1 MAGFPSTRWSLI
13 RAHGGDE
20 AQRRASFAELVRRY
34 QPAIRAYLR
43 ARLPAG
49 QADDAM
55 QAFLLQSFEH
65 DWFARA
71 DPALGSFRAFL
82 LLMLRRHAQRWRER
96 AAPVGEE
103 LAEVGGS
110 SPVDDPERAFDARF
124 LLTLTADAVSR
135 LRAVYADRGR
145 GALVEVLLPLLT
157 EPPGPG
163 DLVAAA
169 AGLGM
174 PPNTLAVELRRFRAR
189 LADTMR
195 ELLADLCVDAETA
208 ERDWQALR
216 LSSKAR
222 PR

>member
-1 MAGFPSTRWSLI
+1 MAGFPATQWSLI
-13 RAHGGDE
+13 RGSAADE
-20 AQRRASFAELVRRY
+20 AERRAAFGELVRRY
-34 QPAIRAYLR
+34 QPALRAYLR

-49 QADDAM
+49 QAEDAM
-55 QAFLLQSFEH
+55 QAFLLQSFEN

-71 DPALGSFRAFL
+71 DPALGSFRGFL

-96 AAPVGEE
+96 SCPESVE
-103 LAEVGGS
+103 LEGIDCGS
-110 SPVDDPERAFDARF
+110 PTDDPERAFDARF

-145 GALVEVLLPLLT
+145 AALVEALLPMLT

-169 AGLGM
+169 ARLDM

-189 LADTMR
+189 LADAMR
-195 ELLADLCVDAETA
+195 EQLAGLCVDSETA
-208 ERDWQALR
+208 EKDWQALR
-216 LSSKAR
+216 LSSRAL